1 MEINKELQEKGI
13 SNNQMFMNLSNLLD
27 SIPGFK
33 DSNLRNNIH
42 GLYHS
47 WIGHLKENNG
57 NLEGAKAE
65 RERAQFQ
72 YNRVNN
78 IND

>member
-1 MEINKELQEKGI
+1 MEINKELQEKGV
-13 SNNQMFMNLSNLLD
+13 SNNQMFRKLSNLLD

-47 WIGHLKENNG
+47 WIGHLKENM
-57 NLEGAKAE
+57 E
-65 RERAQFQ
+65 
-72 YNRVNN
+72 
-78 IND
+78 I

>member
-1 MEINKELQEKGI
+1 MEINKELQEKGV

-47 WIGHLKENNG
+47 WIGNLKENNG

-72 YNRVNN
+72 YNRVDN
-78 IND
+78 IKD

>member
-1 MEINKELQEKGI
+1 MEINKELQEKGV
-13 SNNQMFMNLSNLLD
+13 SNNQMFRNLSNLLD

-33 DSNLRNNIH
+33 DSNLRNYIH

-47 WIGHLKENNG
+47 WIGNLKENNG

-72 YNRVNN
+72 YNRVDN
-78 IND
+78 IKD